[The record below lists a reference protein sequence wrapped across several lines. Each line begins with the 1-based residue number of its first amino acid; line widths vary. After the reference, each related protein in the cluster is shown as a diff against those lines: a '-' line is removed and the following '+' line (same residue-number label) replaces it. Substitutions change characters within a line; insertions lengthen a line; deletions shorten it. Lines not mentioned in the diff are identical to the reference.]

1 MVYLARARAQEIQQ
15 AVEASLNVLRG
26 LHGSRVNQRELERA
40 KRTLLMRHESDSKD
54 NTYWLGLLTHLQAPS
69 VDRKD
74 VGCIRDL
81 PYLYEVATADDIY
94 NAYNHLCL
102 DDDSLFT
109 CIGVA
114 GTEAK
119 KGIPIVEV
127 EEDPGLVARLVKI

>member
-1 MVYLARARAQEIQQ
+1 MGNNQYRLAF
-15 AVEASLNVLRG
+15 
-26 LHGSRVNQRELERA
+26 
-40 KRTLLMRHESDSKD
+40 KTLLMRHESDSKD

-69 VDRKD
+69 VDKKD

-94 NAYNHLCL
+94 NAHNHLCL

-119 KGIPIVEV
+119 KGIPVVEV
-127 EEDPGLVARLVKI
+127 EEDTGVDAFASIQLHGRGMSTMTRATT

>member
-1 MVYLARARAQEIQQ
+1 MMMMVFEQE
-15 AVEASLNVLRG
+15 
-26 LHGSRVNQRELERA
+26 
-40 KRTLLMRHESDSKD
+40 
-54 NTYWLGLLTHLQAPS
+54 
-69 VDRKD
+69 

-114 GTEAK
+114 GAEPK
-119 KGIPIVEV
+119 KGIPVVEV
-127 EEDPGLVARLVKI
+127 EDLEETGTSESVT